1 MDISK
6 GFDGGIH
13 AFGAVVFM
21 LLALVLYKDIYQNIQ
36 QLSVFPKLMHWVAFQ
51 EVHQTEQASLS

>member
-6 GFDGGIH
+6 GFDGSIH
-13 AFGAVVFM
+13 AIG
-21 LLALVLYKDIYQNIQ
+21 ALVLYKYIYHNTQ

-51 EVHQTEQASLS
+51 EVHQLEQAFLFL

>member
-13 AFGAVVFM
+13 AIGA
-21 LLALVLYKDIYQNIQ
+21 LILYKCIYQNTQ
-36 QLSVFPKLMHWVAFQ
+36 LLSVFPKLMHWVAFQ
-51 EVHQTEQASLS
+51 EVHQMEQAVLFL

>member
-6 GFDGGIH
+6 GFEGGIH
-13 AFGAVVFM
+13 AIGAR
-21 LLALVLYKDIYQNIQ
+21 VLYKYIYQNAQ

-51 EVHQTEQASLS
+51 EVHQMEQADLFL

>member
-1 MDISK
+1 MDNSK

-13 AFGAVVFM
+13 AIGA
-21 LLALVLYKDIYQNIQ
+21 LILNKCIYQNTQ

-51 EVHQTEQASLS
+51 QMHQMEQAVLFL

>member
-13 AFGAVVFM
+13 AIG
-21 LLALVLYKDIYQNIQ
+21 ALVLYEYIYQNTQ
-36 QLSVFPKLMHWVAFQ
+36 QLSIFPKLMRVAFQ
-51 EVHQTEQASLS
+51 EVHQMEQAVLFL

>member
-13 AFGAVVFM
+13 AIGAMVFM
-21 LLALVLYKDIYQNIQ
+21 LLALVLYKSIYQNTQ
-36 QLSVFPKLMHWVAFQ
+36 QLSVSPKLMPWVAFQ
-51 EVHQTEQASLS
+51 EVHQMEQASLI

>member
-13 AFGAVVFM
+13 TIG
-21 LLALVLYKDIYQNIQ
+21 ALVLDKYIYQNTQ
-36 QLSVFPKLMHWVAFQ
+36 QLNVFPKLMDWVAFQ
-51 EVHQTEQASLS
+51 EVHQMEQAFLFCVLIMH

>member
-1 MDISK
+1 MHISR

-13 AFGAVVFM
+13 AID
-21 LLALVLYKDIYQNIQ
+21 ALGIYKYIYLNTQ

-51 EVHQTEQASLS
+51 EVHQMEQAFLFCVLIMH

>member
-13 AFGAVVFM
+13 AIG
-21 LLALVLYKDIYQNIQ
+21 ALVLYKERSTIERISKVNA
-36 QLSVFPKLMHWVAFQ
+36 LGSVSRSASDGASCPVLIMH
-51 EVHQTEQASLS
+51 

>member
-13 AFGAVVFM
+13 AIGAVVFM
-21 LLALVLYKDIYQNIQ
+21 LLALVLYKYIYQNTQ

-51 EVHQTEQASLS
+51 EVHQMEQASLF

>member
-1 MDISK
+1 MPISR

-13 AFGAVVFM
+13 VIG
-21 LLALVLYKDIYQNIQ
+21 ALVFYKYIYLNTQ

-51 EVHQTEQASLS
+51 KVHQMKQAFLF

>member
-13 AFGAVVFM
+13 AIG
-21 LLALVLYKDIYQNIQ
+21 ALVLYEHIYQNTQ
-36 QLSVFPKLMHWVAFQ
+36 QLSVFPKLMHLVAFQ
-51 EVHQTEQASLS
+51 EVHQMEQAVLFL